1 MKRILFLVCI
11 FTVFLVGGCS
21 NISQEEAEDLII
33 EQNSN
38 HLGEATI
45 ISSEEQDDHYIIKWE
60 NKGNKAWGVSE
71 VSPDG
76 EIKIIDGEIE

>member
-1 MKRILFLVCI
+1 MKKILFLGCVI
-11 FTVFLVGGCS
+11 LFFLLGGCS
-21 NISQEEAEDLII
+21 TMTQEKAEQLII

-45 ISSEEQDDHYIIKWE
+45 ISSEEQDGNYIIEWE
-60 NKGNKAWGVSE
+60 NEENKAWGISE

-76 EIKIIDGEIE
+76 EVKIIDGEIE